1 MKFTFKKNKKTSA
14 LEAIW
19 KFAISFSSWP
29 NSQVDGRAARIW
41 CKQQFSIHVCGCLW
55 SCEAI
60 KENKWNIWTA
70 REQESSLKRNKDK
83 NKSLFYMYIRG
94 WEVFLAIRNS
104 RVARWWKAPGRR
116 FQFRSRRRRCR
127 WPGLAFSQSKN
138 RRRLQLERR
147 QVPCQYH
154 PIHRWRH
161 RGTRQTWQ
169 AMQRQS
175 LSRPQRSRRTPLFEN
190 RSESPTMTRTVL
202 YARQIFCHASSDYTA
217 QTR

>member
-1 MKFTFKKNKKTSA
+1 MQTTVLHMCVAVAVYGVAKPSK
-14 LEAIW
+14 
-19 KFAISFSSWP
+19 
-29 NSQVDGRAARIW
+29 RINRIYG
-41 CKQQFSIHVCGCLW
+41 QQRTTV
-55 SCEAI
+55 
-60 KENKWNIWTA
+60 K
-70 REQESSLKRNKDK
+70 LKRNKDK
-83 NKSLFYMYIRG
+83 NKFLCVCIRG

-116 FQFRSRRRRCR
+116 FQFLSRRRRCR
-127 WPGLAFSQSKN
+127 WPRLAFSQSKN

-175 LSRPQRSRRTPLFEN
+175 LTRPRRSRRTPLSEN
-190 RSESPTMTRTVL
+190 R
-202 YARQIFCHASSDYTA
+202 I
-217 QTR
+217 

>member
-1 MKFTFKKNKKTSA
+1 MMQTTVLYMCVAVYGVAKPSK
-14 LEAIW
+14 
-19 KFAISFSSWP
+19 
-29 NSQVDGRAARIW
+29 RINGIYMDSKRTR
-41 CKQQFSIHVCGCLW
+41 C
-55 SCEAI
+55 
-60 KENKWNIWTA
+60 
-70 REQESSLKRNKDK
+70 LKRNKDK
-83 NKSLFYMYIRG
+83 NKSLYMYIRG

-202 YARQIFCHASSDYTA
+202 YARQIFCHAS
-217 QTR
+217 